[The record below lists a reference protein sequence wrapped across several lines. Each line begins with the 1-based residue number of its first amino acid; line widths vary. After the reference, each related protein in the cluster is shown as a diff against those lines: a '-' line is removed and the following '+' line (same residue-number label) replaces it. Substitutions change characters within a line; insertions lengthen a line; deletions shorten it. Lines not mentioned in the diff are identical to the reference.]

1 MWCAPTF
8 TLDSGGPDVSR
19 RNFQGIDNAF
29 VLDNVLS
36 RDECVRVIAMA
47 EAMSLK
53 RTTGDEKERKNGA
66 LSWVLHHELGEQL
79 IRRIAPCLPL
89 TVVVHSPETP
99 VPDIDDALGPL
110 NGIPVWVREVT
121 GAPEGTYTLDAL
133 SARCRVYRYDSGT
146 SDAFLPHHDE
156 VWPGSRLSLAGNE
169 EPTLS
174 YDAWRYNSAASGSWS
189 WSPGDRVSHLSVL
202 LYLNDDFGGGETM
215 LYPGAGDAMP
225 QGQPGVAVTPVS
237 GTALC
242 FGQSFKLGRTG
253 VAHSH
258 DSMLHEGRPVTSLPD
273 RPLMMLESPKYIL
286 RADVCYTMPP
296 PAKQQPY
303 LDQKTGIDPD
313 RGTTIDPRAPQQM
326 QVELSTDPEIR
337 YKQLALLKEYG
348 FDISQFE

>member
-1 MWCAPTF
+1 
-8 TLDSGGPDVSR
+8 
-19 RNFQGIDNAF
+19 
-29 VLDNVLS
+29 
-36 RDECVRVIAMA
+36 
-47 EAMSLK
+47 
-53 RTTGDEKERKNGA
+53 
-66 LSWVLHHELGEQL
+66 
-79 IRRIAPCLPL
+79 
-89 TVVVHSPETP
+89 
-99 VPDIDDALGPL
+99 
-110 NGIPVWVREVT
+110 
-121 GAPEGTYTLDAL
+121 
-133 SARCRVYRYDSGT
+133 
-146 SDAFLPHHDE
+146 
-156 VWPGSRLSLAGNE
+156 
-169 EPTLS
+169 
-174 YDAWRYNSAASGSWS
+174 
-189 WSPGDRVSHLSVL
+189 
-202 LYLNDDFGGGETM
+202 M